1 MSVSSI
7 INNAVTGAGAAATQA
22 ASGTGNAANSAA
34 AFQTL
39 LAQMEGG
46 ATASA
51 SSNGTQTASTDPLD
65 ALGSLTAA
73 GAAGVEQMLGNAI
86 QQALQAYGASS
97 ASNALPTLSIG

>member
-7 INNAVTGAGAAATQA
+7 INNAVTGASTASTNA
-22 ASGTGNAANSAA
+22 ASATGNAPNSAA

-46 ATASA
+46 ASDAA
-51 SSNGTQTASTDPLD
+51 SSTGTQTTSTDPLN
-65 ALGSLTAA
+65 ALCSLTAA

-86 QQALQAYGASS
+86 QQAMQAYGSSAASS
-97 ASNALPTLSIG
+97 ALPPLSI